1 MAIPIVHPAAHHSR
15 RHSQSTAMS
24 TSFAAGTL
32 TVPQNRTRSH
42 STSSVPPSS
51 CTPTLAAHLFASV
64 NSKIKEIEDADST
77 GFLRYMDDQV
87 HETWD
92 TAKAAVVGAQR
103 LLQFHE
109 LPKEWQENEYVLS
122 G

>member
-1 MAIPIVHPAAHHSR
+1 
-15 RHSQSTAMS
+15 
-24 TSFAAGTL
+24 
-32 TVPQNRTRSH
+32 
-42 STSSVPPSS
+42 
-51 CTPTLAAHLFASV
+51 
-64 NSKIKEIEDADST
+64 
-77 GFLRYMDDQV
+77 MDDQV

-92 TAKAAVVGAQR
+92 SAKAAVVGAQR

>member
-1 MAIPIVHPAAHHSR
+1 MHHHLR
-15 RHSQSTAMS
+15 RHSQSVALS
-24 TSFAAGTL
+24 TSLANAL
-32 TVPQNRTRSH
+32 TTPHTRTRSH
-42 STSSVPPSS
+42 STST
-51 CTPTLAAHLFASV
+51 CTANSIATQLFASV

-92 TAKAAVVGAQR
+92 SAKAAVVGAQR

>member
-1 MAIPIVHPAAHHSR
+1 MRS
-15 RHSQSTAMS
+15 
-24 TSFAAGTL
+24 
-32 TVPQNRTRSH
+32 TRSSSISSQII
-42 STSSVPPSS
+42 ST
-51 CTPTLAAHLFASV
+51 V
-64 NSKIKEIEDADST
+64 NKKMKEIEEGDST
-77 GFLRYMDDQV
+77 HLLQYVDDQV

-92 TAKAAVVGAQR
+92 SAKAAMVGAQR